1 MENKENKQA
10 AMPSGMN
17 SMYRQT
23 REEGEET
30 IDLMEI
36 FYLMWENLWKILAV
50 CGRSSDRI
58 AVTYFGMVPM
68 YQATAKL
75 YLVSKA
81 DSSVATNMSDLQMG
95 SQLVDDYQEL
105 LKNHELLQEVVDNLG
120 LNMTYSQLGGMISV
134 SSVDST
140 RILRITVKGP
150 DPKEVADIA
159 NEVAQRAIVFLP
171 QVMGTAEPNIAETA
185 VVPVSP
191 VSPSKSKN
199 TMVGGLFRSSAL
211 RRHHPDKIPV
221 R

>member
-36 FYLMWENLWKILAV
+36 FYLMWENLWKILACLLV
-50 CGRSSDRI
+50 GAVI
-58 AVTYFGMVPM
+58 AFAVTYFGMVPM

-120 LNMTYSQLGGMISV
+120 LNMPTTTEEFY
-134 SSVDST
+134 
-140 RILRITVKGP
+140 
-150 DPKEVADIA
+150 EVMKA
-159 NEVAQRAIVFLP
+159 FC
-171 QVMGTAEPNIAETA
+171 G
-185 VVPVSP
+185 S
-191 VSPSKSKN
+191 
-199 TMVGGLFRSSAL
+199 FF
-211 RRHHPDKIPV
+211 H
-221 R
+221 